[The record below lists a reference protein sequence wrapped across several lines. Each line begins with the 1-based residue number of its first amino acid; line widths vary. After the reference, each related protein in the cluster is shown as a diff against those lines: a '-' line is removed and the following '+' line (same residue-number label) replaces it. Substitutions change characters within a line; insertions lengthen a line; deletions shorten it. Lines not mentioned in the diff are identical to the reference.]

1 MSQHMGGG
9 TTASQVPALTWPL
22 PKRVGG
28 WQGKGKRKS
37 CATGL
42 WQGGC
47 GLTRFKQGVRKEVG
61 GGCGHT
67 SSNIIRHTL
76 QTEGIQKGKGS
87 WCRPA
92 QYTGH
97 ILQKIK
103 KIRKKKTTRKEEAGL
118 RSHRS
123 GVVDLFGNPEKSA

>member
-1 MSQHMGGG
+1 MGGGGGGG

-47 GLTRFKQGVRKEVG
+47 GLTKFKQGVRKEVGGG

-76 QTEGIQKGKGS
+76 QTEGIQKGKGKGS

-103 KIRKKKTTRKEEAGL
+103 KIRKKTQ
-118 RSHRS
+118 
-123 GVVDLFGNPEKSA
+123 EKKKQV